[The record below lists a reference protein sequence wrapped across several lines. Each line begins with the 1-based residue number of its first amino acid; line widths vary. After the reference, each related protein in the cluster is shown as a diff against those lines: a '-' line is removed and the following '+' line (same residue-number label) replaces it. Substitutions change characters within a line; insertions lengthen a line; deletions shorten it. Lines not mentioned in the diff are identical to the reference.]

1 MTAPGSG
8 NDADRRRVFPPLPS
22 ARGRRSFADTWWGN
36 AWVGALEGQTRSAT
50 GRLARG
56 RTYARAGNV
65 HEITITPGRATAQV
79 RGSLPTPYRT
89 SMEVPQ
95 LAAAQWDVLLEVV
108 AARAGHLAALLDRDM
123 PTALADDA
131 AEAGVRLLPSSRE
144 LVPSCSC
151 PDDGYPCK
159 HAAALYYQVAR
170 LLDHD
175 PFVLLLLRGRG
186 ESELMTELHR
196 RNAARA
202 ATTTTPA
209 AGVRRGVAA
218 RQVFASALAGLPPLP
233 APPPTLHQA
242 GAVAQLTT
250 TAAPVPG
257 VDAEA
262 LEFLAADTAA
272 RAVHMLRQA
281 LLPDG
286 EPAALPLLSVAD
298 DAVRLAAASPPPEV
312 SQRLAWGIH
321 RTPTALARAAR
332 AWQYGGADALVVL
345 DEPWEADPQFL
356 RAVREE
362 IKQAWDGER
371 APSLRADKSWFT
383 VIGHDVQLR
392 LGRKGHLWYPYRKK
406 HGTWWPAGFP
416 QRDVTAVLSELV
428 APDAALAEH
437 SRSKGF

>member
-1 MTAPGSG
+1 MNRTPG
-8 NDADRRRVFPPLPS
+8 NDRDRRRVFPPLPP

-36 AWVGALEGQTRSAT
+36 AWVDALEGPNRSAT

-65 HEITITPGRATAQV
+65 REITITPGRATAQV
-79 RGSLPTPYRT
+79 KGSLPTPYRT
-89 SMEVPQ
+89 SMEIPQ
-95 LAAAQWDVLLEVV
+95 LTAPQWDALLEV
-108 AARAGHLAALLDRDM
+108 AAGRAGHLAALLDRDM
-123 PTALADDA
+123 PTTLADDA
-131 AEAGVRLLPSSRE
+131 VQAGVRLLPSSRE
-144 LVPSCSC
+144 FVPYCSC

-186 ESELMTELHR
+186 ESELMAELHR

-202 ATTTTPA
+202 ASTTTPA
-209 AGVRRGVAA
+209 AAAPRGVSA
-218 RQVFASALAGLPPLP
+218 RQVFAAAQAGLPPLP
-233 APPPTLHQA
+233 EPPPALHQP

-250 TAAPVPG
+250 AADPVPG

-272 RAVHMLRQA
+272 RAAHLLRQA
-281 LLPDG
+281 LLPEG
-286 EPAALPLLSVAD
+286 EPVALPALSVAD
-298 DAVRLAAASPPPEV
+298 DAVRLAAADPPLGI
-312 SQRLAWGIH
+312 SQRLAWGTH

-332 AWQYGGADALVVL
+332 AWRYGGVAALVVL
-345 DEPWEADPQFL
+345 DEPWEADPLYL

-362 IKQAWDGER
+362 IKRAWDGER
-371 APSLRADKSWFT
+371 APGLRADKSWFT

-392 LGRKGHLWYPYRKK
+392 LGREGHLWYPYRKK
-406 HGTWWPAGFP
+406 HGAWWPAGFP
-416 QRDVTAVLSELV
+416 QRDVAAVLSELV
-428 APDAALAEH
+428 APDAE
-437 SRSKGF
+437 